1 MWLFNFIAA
10 RFSGALA
17 WKAITVFV
25 PIAIAVIVGAGSF
38 ALAWKL
44 GRAPLQVE
52 IAEMKTK
59 RADDAK
65 AMADAQAL
73 RMSQAAAKSDILALA
88 LGEAIVKN
96 QALTSEISHALKTAT
111 DGRACLRGRALSLL
125 SSAPGIRIA
134 APVPQAQPAA
144 ATGARAAAADPQ
156 RGSTNSADASDAA
169 DATDQQ
175 ATEAVITDTA
185 LAIWAARAGEFYEQC
200 RNRLNALIQW
210 HTPSQTTK

>member
-59 RADDAK
+59 RATDAK
-65 AMADAQAL
+65 AVADAQAL
-73 RMSQAAAKSDILALA
+73 RMSQAATKSNILALA
-88 LGEAIVKN
+88 LGNATVKN
-96 QALTSEISHALKTAT
+96 QALTTEISHALQTAT

-134 APVPQAQPAA
+134 APMPTAEPATVAKSGSPAA
-144 ATGARAAAADPQ
+144 DSIAA
-156 RGSTNSADASDAA
+156 SE
-169 DATDQQ
+169 
-175 ATEAVITDTA
+175 TETVITDTA
-185 LAIWAARAGEFYEQC
+185 ASQWIAQAGGLYEVC
-200 RNRLNALIQW
+200 RLRLDALIDW
-210 HTPSQTTK
+210 HPPTQPAK